1 MIDDDDKKCGFFSL
15 QFGISSSDGTKR
27 QRDILRSSVRLVY
40 YFLFFNQCGLF
51 LLSSCSFAYN
61 SGFS

>member
-27 QRDILRSSVRLVY
+27 QRDILRSSVRLALLLFILQPVRPIPPLL
-40 YFLFFNQCGLF
+40 LFFRV
-51 LLSSCSFAYN
+51 
-61 SGFS
+61 